1 MTIRKQL
8 IYSFIGSLCIT
19 TILVFTLYKLMWFDV
34 HQTVLLT
41 LSSFIASLMTMTIA
55 LFFSVP
61 TIHKIEKLN
70 KQTYQIAKG
79 NFQVDDLNID
89 SPKELK
95 ELSDS
100 FNEMTAKIEAQMNT
114 IKLEQEEKICMI
126 QNLAHDLKTPLS
138 SIKSYSEGL
147 RDDMIH
153 TETAQQDAYQVLIKQ
168 ADRLN
173 QMFDDLTDV
182 MALNKERHKTKLN
195 IDQLLMPI
203 LESYQQFIARE
214 QRQFKVHIPQNIQP
228 FIQDQNALERIIT
241 NFIDNSLKFSNAHS
255 TITIDVY
262 ENGDS
267 MLAISVKD
275 EGIGIKEDHLN
286 YIFDRTYRVEHSRN
300 QSTGGSGLGLYIAA
314 NLAEQIGGVIDVD
327 SKFKYGTT
335 MTLSFPIK

>member
-114 IKLEQEEKICMI
+114 IKLEQEEKIGMI

-182 MALNKERHKTKLN
+182 MALNKQRHKTKLN

-203 LESYQQFIARE
+203 LESYQQFIDRE
-214 QRQFKVHIPQNIQP
+214 KRQFKVHIPQNIQP

-241 NFIDNSLKFSNAHS
+241 NFIDNALKFSKAHS

-262 ENGDS
+262 EKDDS

-314 NLAEQIGGVIDVD
+314 NLAEQIGGTIHVD

-335 MTLSFPIK
+335 MTLNFPIK

>member
-1 MTIRKQL
+1 
-8 IYSFIGSLCIT
+8 
-19 TILVFTLYKLMWFDV
+19 MWFDA
-34 HQTVLLT
+34 HQTILLT

-70 KQTYQIAKG
+70 RQTYQIAKG
-79 NFQVDDLNID
+79 NYQVDDLNIH

-100 FNEMTAKIEAQMNT
+100 FNKMTSRIDAQMNT
-114 IKLEQEEKICMI
+114 IKSEQEEKLAMI

-153 TETAQQDAYQVLIKQ
+153 TENAQQDAYQVLIKQ

-182 MALNKERHKTKLN
+182 MSLNNKRQKTKLN

-203 LESYQQFIARE
+203 LEAYQQIIVTE
-214 QRQFKVHIPQNIQP
+214 NRQFEVNIPQNIQA
-228 FIQDQNALERIIT
+228 FNQDQNALERIIT
-241 NFIDNSLKFSNAHS
+241 NFIDNALKFSNPNS
-255 TITIDVY
+255 IITIDVY
-262 ENGDS
+262 EKEQGI
-267 MLAISVKD
+267 LAISVKD
-275 EGIGIKEDHLN
+275 EGIGIEETHLK
-286 YIFDRTYRVEHSRN
+286 YIFNRTYRVENSRN
-300 QSTGGSGLGLYIAA
+300 QETGGSGLGLFIAA
-314 NLAEQIGGVIDVD
+314 SLAEQIGATIEVH
-327 SKFKYGTT
+327 SKITKGTT
-335 MTLSFPIK
+335 VTLSFPMD

>member
-1 MTIRKQL
+1 
-8 IYSFIGSLCIT
+8 
-19 TILVFTLYKLMWFDV
+19 MWFDV

-241 NFIDNSLKFSNAHS
+241 NFIDNALKFSNAHS

>member
-1 MTIRKQL
+1 
-8 IYSFIGSLCIT
+8 
-19 TILVFTLYKLMWFDV
+19 MWFDV

-70 KQTYQIAKG
+70 KQTFQIAKG
-79 NFQVDDLNID
+79 NFQIEDLNIH

-100 FNEMTAKIEAQMNT
+100 FNEMTARIEDQMNT

-147 RDDMIH
+147 RDNMIH
-153 TETAQQDAYQVLIKQ
+153 TETAQQEAYQVLIKQ

-182 MALNKERHKTKLN
+182 MALNRQRHKTKLN

-203 LESYQQFIARE
+203 LESYQQFIATENRA
-214 QRQFKVHIPQNIQP
+214 FKVHIPQNIQP
-228 FIQDQNALERIIT
+228 FVQDQNALERIIT
-241 NFIDNSLKFSNAHS
+241 NFIDNALKFSNAHT

-262 ENGDS
+262 EKNQG

-275 EGIGIKEDHLN
+275 EGIGIKETHLN
-286 YIFDRTYRVEHSRN
+286 YIFNRTYRVENSRN
-300 QSTGGSGLGLYIAA
+300 QATGGSGLGLYIAA
-314 NLAEQIGGVIDVD
+314 NLAEQIGGSISVD
-327 SKFKYGTT
+327 SVFKKGTT
-335 MTLSFPIK
+335 MTLSFPLN